1 VRARVRDLLARGPAI
16 ASALWRLP
24 ATELVALIR
33 AGKVSCR
40 EAAADALARLD
51 AVNPRLNAVVR
62 PRHEE
67 ALAEASA
74 ADEVLARGG
83 PVGPLHGVPI
93 TVKVNVDMAGC
104 PTDNGVVAFKELM
117 ATRDN
122 PVVANLR
129 RAGGIVIGR
138 TNAPAF
144 SMRWFTDNTLHGA
157 TRNPWDAG
165 RTPGGSSGGAAAATA
180 AGIGAVGHGN
190 DIAGSVR
197 YPAYCCGLV
206 GLRVSYGRVPSYN
219 FSAPAARPISA
230 QLMAVQGPLTR
241 RVRDARLALAAMA
254 GTDPY
259 DPRCVDMPLEGPA
272 PPRPI
277 RVALVTNP
285 AGRGGVA
292 PAVAD
297 SVRQAGRSL
306 AEAGYA
312 VEEVEPPD
320 LGAVADLWATIAM
333 DDTIAALEPAVQ
345 QFGDDGIKRALG
357 FWRALHPA
365 RDARHVLDGLT
376 RRDHFLRQWEIF
388 LAERPLVVTPVSNEP
403 AFPVDLDLVD
413 ADTTRRLMA
422 AQIMQ
427 LAVPVLGLPSVSVPT
442 GIADGLPMGVQITA
456 GRFREDLCL
465 DAATAIEARA
475 PRLTPI
481 DPR

>member
-1 VRARVRDLLARGPAI
+1 
-16 ASALWRLP
+16 
-24 ATELVALIR
+24 
-33 AGKVSCR
+33 
-40 EAAADALARLD
+40 
-51 AVNPRLNAVVR
+51 
-62 PRHEE
+62 
-67 ALAEASA
+67 
-74 ADEVLARGG
+74 
-83 PVGPLHGVPI
+83 
-93 TVKVNVDMAGC
+93 
-104 PTDNGVVAFKELM
+104 
-117 ATRDN
+117 
-122 PVVANLR
+122 
-129 RAGGIVIGR
+129 
-138 TNAPAF
+138 
-144 SMRWFTDNTLHGA
+144 
-157 TRNPWDAG
+157 
-165 RTPGGSSGGAAAATA
+165 
-180 AGIGAVGHGN
+180 
-190 DIAGSVR
+190 
-197 YPAYCCGLV
+197 
-206 GLRVSYGRVPSYN
+206 
-219 FSAPAARPISA
+219 
-230 QLMAVQGPLTR
+230 
-241 RVRDARLALAAMA
+241 
-254 GTDPY
+254 
-259 DPRCVDMPLEGPA
+259 
-272 PPRPI
+272 
-277 RVALVTNP
+277 VALVTNP

-442 GIADGLPMGVQITA
+442 GVADGVPMGVQITA